1 MEKDGIV
8 FGSIAVLQTIV
19 TVSQTNEVF
28 QTIQIIISA
37 LAGAVALAYT
47 IWRWYRN
54 AKKDGKITEDEVDDL
69 INTVFKEDFKNH
81 QTSVLGEIT
90 KKEDSEDE
98 HRD

>member
-1 MEKDGIV
+1 MQKDGIV

-54 AKKDGKITEDEVDDL
+54 AKKDGKITEDEVDNL
-69 INTVFKEDFKNH
+69 FE
-81 QTSVLGEIT
+81 QIT

>member
-1 MEKDGIV
+1 MQKDGIV
-8 FGSIAVLQTIV
+8 FGSIAVLETMV

-54 AKKDGKITEDEVDDL
+54 AKKDGKITEDEIDDL
-69 INTVFKEDFKNH
+69 FK
-81 QTSVLGEIT
+81 EIT

>member
-8 FGSIAVLQTIV
+8 FGSIAVLETMV

-54 AKKDGKITEDEVDDL
+54 AKKDGKITPDEIDDL
-69 INTVFKEDFKNH
+69 FE
-81 QTSVLGEIT
+81 EIT

>member
-1 MEKDGIV
+1 MEKDGLV

-69 INTVFKEDFKNH
+69 FEQIV
-81 QTSVLGEIT
+81 
-90 KKEDSEDE
+90 KKEDSED
-98 HRD
+98 DKIQK

>member
-1 MEKDGIV
+1 MTKDGIV
-8 FGSIAVLQTIV
+8 FGSIAVLETMV

-54 AKKDGKITEDEVDDL
+54 AKKDGKITEDEIDNL
-69 INTVFKEDFKNH
+69 FE
-81 QTSVLGEIT
+81 QIT

>member
-1 MEKDGIV
+1 MQKDGLV
-8 FGSIAVLQTIV
+8 FGSIAVLETMV

-28 QTIQIIISA
+28 QTIQIVISA

-69 INTVFKEDFKNH
+69 FE
-81 QTSVLGEIT
+81 EIT

>member
-1 MEKDGIV
+1 MEKDGLV
-8 FGSIAVLQTIV
+8 FGSIAVLETMV

-54 AKKDGKITEDEVDDL
+54 AKKDGKITEDEIDDL
-69 INTVFKEDFKNH
+69 FEHIA
-81 QTSVLGEIT
+81 

>member
-47 IWRWYRN
+47 I
-54 AKKDGKITEDEVDDL
+54 
-69 INTVFKEDFKNH
+69 
-81 QTSVLGEIT
+81 
-90 KKEDSEDE
+90 
-98 HRD
+98 

>member
-1 MEKDGIV
+1 MQKDGIV
-8 FGSIAVLQTIV
+8 FGSIAVLETMV

-47 IWRWYRN
+47 IWRWYKN

-69 INTVFKEDFKNH
+69 FE
-81 QTSVLGEIT
+81 QIT

>member
-8 FGSIAVLQTIV
+8 FGSIAVLETMV

-54 AKKDGKITEDEVDDL
+54 ARKDGKITEDEVDDL
-69 INTVFKEDFKNH
+69 FE
-81 QTSVLGEIT
+81 QIT

>member
-1 MEKDGIV
+1 MTKDGIV
-8 FGSIAVLQTIV
+8 FGSIGVLETLVTI
-19 TVSQTNEVF
+19 SQTNEVF

-54 AKKDGKITEDEVDDL
+54 AKKDGKITPDEVDNL
-69 INTVFKEDFKNH
+69 FE
-81 QTSVLGEIT
+81 QIT
-90 KKEDSEDE
+90 KKEDEDDE

>member
-1 MEKDGIV
+1 MQKDGLV
-8 FGSIAVLQTIV
+8 FGSIAVLQTMV
-19 TVSQTNEVF
+19 TISQTNEVF
-28 QTIQIIISA
+28 QIIQIIISA

-54 AKKDGKITEDEVDDL
+54 AKKDGKITEDEIDDL
-69 INTVFKEDFKNH
+69 FE
-81 QTSVLGEIT
+81 QIT

>member
-1 MEKDGIV
+1 MTKDGIV
-8 FGSIAVLQTIV
+8 FGSIAVLETMV

-47 IWRWYRN
+47 IWRWYKN

-69 INTVFKEDFKNH
+69 FE
-81 QTSVLGEIT
+81 QIT

>member
-8 FGSIAVLQTIV
+8 FGSIAVLETMV

-54 AKKDGKITEDEVDDL
+54 AKKDGKITEDEIDDL
-69 INTVFKEDFKNH
+69 FE
-81 QTSVLGEIT
+81 QIT
-90 KKEDSEDE
+90 KKEDKDDD
-98 HRD
+98 RD

>member
-8 FGSIAVLQTIV
+8 FGSIAVLETMV

-69 INTVFKEDFKNH
+69 FE
-81 QTSVLGEIT
+81 QIT
-90 KKEDSEDE
+90 KKEDSEHE

>member
-1 MEKDGIV
+1 MTKDGIV
-8 FGSIAVLQTIV
+8 FGSIGALETVV
-19 TVSQTNEVF
+19 TVAQTNEVF

-69 INTVFKEDFKNH
+69 FE
-81 QTSVLGEIT
+81 QIT
-90 KKEDSEDE
+90 KKEDSDDE
-98 HRD
+98 HRN

>member
-8 FGSIAVLQTIV
+8 FGSIAVLETMV

-69 INTVFKEDFKNH
+69 F
-81 QTSVLGEIT
+81 QQIT

>member
-1 MEKDGIV
+1 MQKDGIV
-8 FGSIAVLQTIV
+8 FGSVALLETLV

-69 INTVFKEDFKNH
+69 FNE
-81 QTSVLGEIT
+81 LT

>member
-1 MEKDGIV
+1 MQKDGIV
-8 FGSIAVLQTIV
+8 FGSIAVLETMV

-54 AKKDGKITEDEVDDL
+54 AKKDGKITEDEVDNL
-69 INTVFKEDFKNH
+69 FE
-81 QTSVLGEIT
+81 QIT

>member
-8 FGSIAVLQTIV
+8 FGSIAVLETMV

-28 QTIQIIISA
+28 QTIQIVISA

-69 INTVFKEDFKNH
+69 FKQLD
-81 QTSVLGEIT
+81 

>member
-1 MEKDGIV
+1 MQKDGIV
-8 FGSIAVLQTIV
+8 FGSIAVLETMV

-28 QTIQIIISA
+28 QTIQIVISA

-69 INTVFKEDFKNH
+69 FE
-81 QTSVLGEIT
+81 EIT

>member
-1 MEKDGIV
+1 MAKDGIV
-8 FGSIAVLQTIV
+8 FGSVGLVETVV

-54 AKKDGKITEDEVDDL
+54 AKKDGKITDDEVDDL
-69 INTVFKEDFKNH
+69 FN
-81 QTSVLGEIT
+81 QIT
-90 KKEDSEDE
+90 KKEDNKDD
-98 HRD
+98 RN

>member
-1 MEKDGIV
+1 MQKDGIV
-8 FGSIAVLQTIV
+8 FGSIAVLETMV

-54 AKKDGKITEDEVDDL
+54 AKKDGKITEDEVDAL
-69 INTVFKEDFKNH
+69 FE
-81 QTSVLGEIT
+81 QIT

>member
-1 MEKDGIV
+1 MQKDGIV

-54 AKKDGKITEDEVDDL
+54 AKKDGKITPDEVDNL
-69 INTVFKEDFKNH
+69 FE
-81 QTSVLGEIT
+81 QIT
-90 KKEDSEDE
+90 KKEDQDDE
-98 HRD
+98 HRN

>member
-1 MEKDGIV
+1 MTKDGIV
-8 FGSIAVLQTIV
+8 FGSIGALETVV

-47 IWRWYRN
+47 IWRWYKN

-69 INTVFKEDFKNH
+69 FK
-81 QTSVLGEIT
+81 QIT

-98 HRD
+98 HRN

>member
-1 MEKDGIV
+1 MQKDGIV
-8 FGSIAVLQTIV
+8 FGSIAVLETMV

-54 AKKDGKITEDEVDDL
+54 AKKDGKITEDEVDNL
-69 INTVFKEDFKNH
+69 FE
-81 QTSVLGEIT
+81 QLT
-90 KKEDSEDE
+90 KKEDSED
-98 HRD
+98 DKIQK

>member
-1 MEKDGIV
+1 MTKDGIV
-8 FGSIAVLQTIV
+8 FGSIGAVEAVV

-47 IWRWYRN
+47 IWRWYKN

-69 INTVFKEDFKNH
+69 FK
-81 QTSVLGEIT
+81 QVA
-90 KKEDSEDE
+90 KKEDSENE
-98 HRD
+98 HRN

>member
-8 FGSIAVLQTIV
+8 FGSIAVLETMV

-69 INTVFKEDFKNH
+69 FEQIV
-81 QTSVLGEIT
+81 
-90 KKEDSEDE
+90 KKEDKDDD
-98 HRD
+98 RD

>member
-1 MEKDGIV
+1 MTKDGIV
-8 FGSIAVLQTIV
+8 FGSIGALEAVV

-47 IWRWYRN
+47 IWRWYKN

-69 INTVFKEDFKNH
+69 FK
-81 QTSVLGEIT
+81 QIT